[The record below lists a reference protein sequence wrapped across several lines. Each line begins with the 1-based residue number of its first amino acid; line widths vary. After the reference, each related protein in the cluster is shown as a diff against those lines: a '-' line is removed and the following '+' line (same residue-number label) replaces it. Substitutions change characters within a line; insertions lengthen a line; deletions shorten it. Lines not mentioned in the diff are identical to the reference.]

1 MNEPQR
7 IQQTVAGLLLLCFL
21 LYFWELG
28 QIPFYNYEESKEALV
43 VWEMV
48 NEGGWIL
55 PLRNG
60 EEIPLKPPLFHWCGA
75 LIALISGKVNE
86 FAVRSPS
93 AFFAT
98 GCVLLIFFFGKRVW
112 NWRVGLLASLVMATS
127 PEWTRWAT
135 YARSDMVL
143 VFFLTAAGCMFFRVW
158 EERASRPRTIYLFY
172 LFVGLATLAKGPLGI
187 VLPGVVGL
195 TFLAVS
201 RDLQLL
207 RQMRLFEGAAIVT
220 AVAASWYVLALNQ
233 AGWEFFHRQIL
244 NENIYRFFESD
255 QGGPSRDHAWYYYG
269 PALCAGMFPW
279 SLFFPALLHFLYRSR
294 EELRELK
301 LRYVLVW
308 FFAGLLFF
316 TLASGKRTNYIL
328 PLYPAVA
335 LLFAVWWD
343 ALVEGAITSS
353 VWAIRLARINAF
365 ILSAIFALLLLF
377 LIAHSAGFD
386 LDHIV
391 SPFLHPRDQANLP
404 LVAYSLQ
411 SQFSVVVI
419 WLLIMAFAT
428 IWYLWGLKKDQ
439 WMYVFSA
446 LTVAASSSLYFT
458 NALFHP
464 ILAHERTYKPFM
476 LGVRSTV
483 KNAPLYFYKDA
494 YDYGAIFY
502 ANRHIPSYTAELSN
516 LITEKD
522 APSPYYFL
530 MWEKDWEVLSTTAD
544 PRLEYLVTSEGKG
557 PDKKNK
563 IVLAV
568 FMPDRDSP
576 QQGDGIAEQQ
586 PPDNAASSDGSTA
599 PVNADPMV
607 GVPNAASAQQE
618 TPAEEK
624 RKSPAP
630 SSHNAASEETAPP

>member
-7 IQQTVAGLLLLCFL
+7 TQQTVAGLLLLCFL

-28 QIPFYNYEESKEALV
+28 QIPFYSYEESKEALV

-48 NEGGWIL
+48 NGGGWIL

-60 EEIPLKPPLFHWCGA
+60 TEIPLKPPLFHWCGA

-98 GCVLLIFFFGKRVW
+98 GSILLVFFFGRRLW
-112 NWRVGLLASLVMATS
+112 NWRVGLLAALVMATS

-143 VFFLTAAGCMFFRVW
+143 VFFLTAAGFMFFRLW
-158 EERASRPRTIYLFY
+158 EERAAQRRTVYLFY

-187 VLPGVVGL
+187 VLPGLVSL
-195 TFLAVS
+195 TFLVFTK
-201 RDLQLL
+201 DLRLL
-207 RQMRLFEGAAIVT
+207 RQMRLLEGAIIVT
-220 AVAASWYVLALNQ
+220 AVAVSWYLLALNQ

-244 NENIYRFFESD
+244 NENLYRFFESE

-294 EELRELK
+294 DDLRNPK
-301 LRYVLVW
+301 LQYLLIW
-308 FFAGLLFF
+308 FLTGLLFF

-335 LLFAVWWD
+335 LVFAVWWE
-343 ALVEGAITSS
+343 ALVENTITSS
-353 VWAIRLARINAF
+353 VLATRLARINAF
-365 ILSAIFALLLLF
+365 LLSALFALAILF

-386 LDHIV
+386 LDHLV
-391 SPFLHPRDQANLP
+391 SPFLHPRDRENLP
-404 LVAYSLQ
+404 LVASSLQ
-411 SQFSVVVI
+411 SQFPVVVV
-419 WLLIMAFAT
+419 WLLMLAFAMV
-428 IWYLWGLKKDQ
+428 WYFWGLQKYQ
-439 WMYVFSA
+439 WMYVFSS
-446 LTVAASSSLYFT
+446 LTIAASSSLYFT

-464 ILAHERTYKPFM
+464 LLAQERTYKPFM

-483 KNAPLYFYKDA
+483 KNAPLFFYKDA

-502 ANRHIPSYTAELSN
+502 ANRHIPSYTGDLSN
-516 LITEKD
+516 LTVDKD
-522 APSPYYFL
+522 ADSPCYLL
-530 MWEKDWEVLSTTAD
+530 MWEKDWQALAATQD
-544 PRLEYLVTSEGKG
+544 QRLEYLVTSEGKG
-557 PDKKNK
+557 PDKKNRL
-563 IVLAV
+563 VLAAI
-568 FMPDRDSP
+568 MPGRITQQTDEGTDAQAPLKEPPPKSAVKDPDASP
-576 QQGDGIAEQQ
+576 LHT
-586 PPDNAASSDGSTA
+586 PSDATA
-599 PVNADPMV
+599 PRD
-607 GVPNAASAQQE
+607 E
-618 TPAEEK
+618 TP
-624 RKSPAP
+624 
-630 SSHNAASEETAPP
+630 N